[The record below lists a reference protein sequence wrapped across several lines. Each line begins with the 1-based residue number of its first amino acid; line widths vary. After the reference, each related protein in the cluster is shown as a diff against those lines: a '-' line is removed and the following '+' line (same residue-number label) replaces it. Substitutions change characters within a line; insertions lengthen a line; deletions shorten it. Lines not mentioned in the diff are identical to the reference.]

1 MKIITHI
8 SRFLVGT
15 LFIFSGMIKLNDP
28 LGFSFKLEE
37 YFSEPVLN
45 MPIFEPLA
53 LQISLFVVILEVLL
67 GIALLIGYKPKFTV
81 WLLFL
86 MIIFFTF
93 LTFYSAYFN
102 KVTDCGCFGDA
113 IPLTPW
119 ESFGKDVILSVL
131 ILILLAGI
139 KYIKPIFPNKTNGGI
154 LIGSLLFC
162 SWFGYDVLN
171 HLPVKDFR
179 AYAIGKSI
187 PEGMMSAEELGL
199 VPPQYQVI
207 YTLKHANTGEV
218 VEVNDKVYLAEEWW
232 KKPEWKIDSDLTKTE
247 LLKEGYEPPV
257 HDFSIV
263 GENGDYT
270 EQYLGAEKIFFVIS
284 YDIDKSDKEAFKKMA
299 EFGWKADEAGIP
311 IIAMTSTEPSET
323 EALRHEIQAPFEFMV
338 TDKTTLKTIIRSNPG
353 LVYLE
358 NGIIKGK
365 WHYNDI
371 PKTVEAAIG
380 K

>member
-1 MKIITHI
+1 MKFFTHI
-8 SRFLVGT
+8 SRLLVGA

-53 LQISLFVVILEVLL
+53 LQISVFVVILEVLL
-67 GIALLIGYKPKFTV
+67 GVALLIGYKPKFTA

-119 ESFGKDVILSVL
+119 ESFGKDVILTVL
-131 ILILLAGI
+131 ILILLAGL
-139 KYIKPIFPNKTNGGI
+139 KHIKPIFSKGMNGGL
-154 LIGSLLFC
+154 LIASLLFC
-162 SWFGYDVLN
+162 SWFGFHVLN

-187 PEGMMSAEELGL
+187 PEGMMSAEDMGEE
-199 VPPQYQVI
+199 PPQYQTI
-207 YTLKHANTGEV
+207 YVLKNASTGET
-218 VEVNDKVYLAEEWW
+218 VEVNDKVYISENWW
-232 KKPEWKIDSDLTKTE
+232 KKEDWKIESDLTKTE

-263 GENGDYT
+263 GENGDFT
-270 EQYLGAEKIFFVIS
+270 EEYLGAPKIFFVIS
-284 YDIDKSDKEAFKKMA
+284 YDLEKSDKDAFKKMA

-311 IIAMTSTEPSET
+311 IIAMTSTEPSQT
-323 EALRHEIQAPFEFMV
+323 EDLRHEIQAPFEFMV
-338 TDKTTLKTIIRSNPG
+338 TDKTTLKTIVRSNPG

-358 NGIIKGK
+358 NGVIKGK

-371 PKTVEAAIG
+371 PESVEAAIQN
-380 K
+380 

>member
-1 MKIITHI
+1 MKFITHI
-8 SRFLVGT
+8 SRIFVGT

-45 MPIFEPLA
+45 MPIFEPFA
-53 LQISLFVVILEVLL
+53 LQISVFVVIFEVLL
-67 GIALLIGYKPKFTV
+67 GVALLVGYKSKFTV

-119 ESFGKDVILSVL
+119 ESFGKDVILTVL
-131 ILILLAGI
+131 ILILMAGL
-139 KYIKPIFPNKTNGGI
+139 KHIKPIFSNKRNGFI
-154 LIGSLLFC
+154 LVASLLFC
-162 SWFGYDVLN
+162 SWFGLHVLN
-171 HLPVKDFR
+171 HLPSKDFR

-187 PEGMMSAEELGL
+187 PEGMMLAEELGKKA
-199 VPPQYQVI
+199 PQYQVI
-207 YTLKHANTGEV
+207 YTLKDTVTQEV
-218 VEVNDKVYLAEEWW
+218 VEVNDKAYLAEEWW
-232 KKPEWKIDSDLTKTE
+232 KKPQWKIQSELTQTE

-257 HDFSIV
+257 HDFSII

-270 EQYLGAEKIFFVIS
+270 EEYLGAPKIFFVIS
-284 YDIDKSDKEAFKKMA
+284 YDLEKADKKAFMKMA
-299 EFGWKADEAGIP
+299 KFGWKADEAGVP
-311 IIAMTSTEPSET
+311 IICMTSTDPSET
-323 EALRHEIQAPFEFMV
+323 EDLRHEIQAPFEFMV
-338 TDKTTLKTIIRSNPG
+338 TDKTTLKTIVRSNPG

-358 NGIIKGK
+358 NGVIKGK

-371 PKTVEAAIG
+371 PELVEAAIQN
-380 K
+380 